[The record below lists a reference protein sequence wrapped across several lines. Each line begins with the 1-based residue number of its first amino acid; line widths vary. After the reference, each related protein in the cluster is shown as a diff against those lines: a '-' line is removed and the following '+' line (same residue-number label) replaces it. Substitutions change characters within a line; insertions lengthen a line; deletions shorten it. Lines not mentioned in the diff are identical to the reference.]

1 MVIYLLLLWRRAVFH
16 LPFPGSTLSQA
27 EVSAS
32 LEQQVDINLT
42 SKVPG
47 ISNGIEETAFKKTN
61 VGSTSKKS
69 NNHNSV
75 DGMHAGPS
83 GDGLQ
88 ATGNLPF

>member
-16 LPFPGSTLSQA
+16 LPFPGSTLTQA

-32 LEQQVDINLT
+32 LEKQVDINLT

-47 ISNGIEETAFKKTN
+47 IPNGIEKTAFQETN
-61 VGSTSKKS
+61 VGSTSKKG
-69 NNHNSV
+69 NNHDGVN
-75 DGMHAGPS
+75 GMHAGPS

-88 ATGNLPF
+88 ATGNLSF